1 MANRDYLH
9 SECLLKDNM
18 KVFDK
23 VYQLIDDLTN
33 ERTEVLIKA
42 LRITDKEAQN
52 SIEAESSG
60 IYADKLIDLAN
71 NIIEEW
77 NH

>member
-1 MANRDYLH
+1 
-9 SECLLKDNM
+9 M